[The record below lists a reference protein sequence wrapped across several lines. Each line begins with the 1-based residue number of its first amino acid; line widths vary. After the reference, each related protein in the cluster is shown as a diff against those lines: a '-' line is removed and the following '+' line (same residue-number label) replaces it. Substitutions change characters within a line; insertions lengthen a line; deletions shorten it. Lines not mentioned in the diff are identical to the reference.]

1 MGLKITTN
9 NELKNFAYSIFII
22 SFISL
27 NLFLTLKF
35 FINLH
40 TAIFAEPS
48 NILFWDDWSITSNNF
63 LQSIIKKHNEHQ
75 LSIPIALSWLSY
87 KFSGLPGGFNLFLS
101 SCFRLICLVF
111 YFLSI
116 KKICGIK
123 FQRGF
128 NINSFTITFLSISLF
143 FQIKI

>member
-40 TAIFAEPS
+40 VAIFEEPS
-48 NILFWDDWSITSNNF
+48 NI
-63 LQSIIKKHNEHQ
+63 
-75 LSIPIALSWLSY
+75 
-87 KFSGLPGGFNLFLS
+87 
-101 SCFRLICLVF
+101 
-111 YFLSI
+111 
-116 KKICGIK
+116 
-123 FQRGF
+123 
-128 NINSFTITFLSISLF
+128 
-143 FQIKI
+143 